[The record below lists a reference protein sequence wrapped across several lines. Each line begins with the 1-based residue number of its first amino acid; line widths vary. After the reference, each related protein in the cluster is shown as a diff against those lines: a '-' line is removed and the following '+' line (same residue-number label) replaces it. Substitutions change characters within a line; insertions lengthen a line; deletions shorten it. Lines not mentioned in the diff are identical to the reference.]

1 MEDSL
6 VKITDAEQNKEKIRN
21 EDSLSKLWD
30 NITRTNICIKGVPEE
45 EREKGPEKI
54 RRDR

>member
-1 MEDSL
+1 M